1 LSGILT
7 DPQFRVI
14 LHAIE
19 QRDGVDLLNES
30 IVTTVS
36 GRQCQMSAVDVAT
49 IVSGNQSQTSV
60 GNGSALGGA
69 GGGAL
74 SLNPTVSVVP
84 LGPTLDIVPY
94 VSADGFTVQMTLIPT
109 MIDFIGYDDPG
120 AFVTQAQITGGQ
132 TVTAALPLPRF
143 RLRQVVTSAIVW
155 DGQTVV
161 LGGLI
166 SEDLTKLKDKL
177 PILGDL
183 PFVGRFF
190 RSESTASSK
199 RNLMIFVTPS
209 IIDPAGNRM
218 HSEDEM
224 PFNVNTIP
232 TQPAPLA
239 PAGQ

>member
-1 LSGILT
+1 
-7 DPQFRVI
+7 
-14 LHAIE
+14 
-19 QRDGVDLLNES
+19 
-30 IVTTVS
+30 
-36 GRQCQMSAVDVAT
+36 
-49 IVSGNQSQTSV
+49 
-60 GNGSALGGA
+60 
-69 GGGAL
+69 
-74 SLNPTVSVVP
+74 
-84 LGPTLDIVPY
+84 
-94 VSADGFTVQMTLIPT
+94 MTLIPT
-109 MIDFIGYDDPG
+109 MIDFLGYDDPG
-120 AFVTQAQITGGQ
+120 AFVTQAQITGGG
-132 TVTAALPLPRF
+132 TVTAVLPLPRF

-155 DGQTVV
+155 DGQTIV
-161 LGGLI
+161 LGGLV

-199 RNLMIFVTPS
+199 RNLMIFVTPT

-232 TQPAPLA
+232 TQPASLA

>member
-1 LSGILT
+1 M
-7 DPQFRVI
+7 
-14 LHAIE
+14 A
-19 QRDGVDLLNES
+19 
-30 IVTTVS
+30 
-36 GRQCQMSAVDVAT
+36 AVDVAT
-49 IVSGNQSQTSV
+49 IVSGNNAQTSV
-60 GNGSALGGA
+60 GSSGALGGQGSA
-69 GGGAL
+69 GQ
-74 SLNPTVSVVP
+74 SLNPSVSVVP
-84 LGPTLDIVPY
+84 LGPTLDVVPY

-109 MIDFIGYDDPG
+109 MVDFLGYDDPG
-120 AFVTQAQITGGQ
+120 AFVTVAQISGG
-132 TVTAALPLPRF
+132 TTLTAALPLPRF
-143 RLRQVVTSAIVW
+143 RLRQVTTSAIVW

-199 RNLMIFVTPS
+199 RNLMIFVTPK
-209 IIDPAGNRM
+209 IIDPAGNPA

-224 PFNVNTIP
+224 PFNVNTISAP
-232 TQPAPLA
+232 PVPLA